1 MEIIGSMVIMENE
14 EEIELM
20 CTNKYCYVVKVLQL
34 LPKDMEPL
42 CHNCG
47 FDLVP
52 WKGNRK

>member
-1 MEIIGSMVIMENE
+1 MENE

-20 CTNKYCYVVKVLQL
+20 CTNKYCYIVKVLQL